1 MNGNGTIPPQDHM
14 TLRSRIPDLAQ
25 VLDWVHDLAARY
37 SIPEDTEYSMD
48 ICLEE
53 VLGNII
59 RHAYAGADDR
69 PMRVSF
75 AMPRAGN
82 FVLVVEDEAPHFNP
96 LEAPEL
102 PAMTE
107 DNEVRLGGH
116 GLRLL
121 KHFSNGLTYEATPTG
136 NRMRM
141 EFSVASAAASESQ
154 KK

>member
-1 MNGNGTIPPQDHM
+1 MKGNGTIPPQDRLALH
-14 TLRSRIPDLAQ
+14 SRIPELTQ
-25 VLDWVHDLAARY
+25 VLDWVHGLAKRY

-59 RHAYAGADDR
+59 RHGYAGEDDR
-69 PMRVSF
+69 PMNVTF

-102 PAMTE
+102 P
-107 DNEVRLGGH
+107 V
-116 GLRLL
+116 
-121 KHFSNGLTYEATPTG
+121 
-136 NRMRM
+136 
-141 EFSVASAAASESQ
+141 
-154 KK
+154 

>member
-1 MNGNGTIPPQDHM
+1 MNPNGQIPPQDRLA
-14 TLRSRIPDLAQ
+14 LRSRISDLAQ
-25 VLDWVHDLAARY
+25 VLGWVHDLAKRY
-37 SIPEDTEYSMD
+37 SISEDTEYSMD

-59 RHAYAGADDR
+59 RHGYAGKDDG
-69 PMRVSF
+69 PMNISF
-75 AMPRAGN
+75 ASPRAGN
-82 FVLVVEDEAPHFNP
+82 FVLVVEDEAPQFNP

-102 PAMTE
+102 PVMTS
-107 DNEVRLGGH
+107 DNQVRLGGH

-121 KHFSNGLTYEATPTG
+121 RHFSQSLKYEPTPTG

-141 EFSVASAAASESQ
+141 EFSAARSQAQ

>member
-1 MNGNGTIPPQDHM
+1 MNGNGTIPPQDRLA
-14 TLRSRIPDLAQ
+14 LRSRIPDLAL
-25 VLDWVHDLAARY
+25 VLDWVHGLAARY

-59 RHAYAGADDR
+59 RHGYAGANDR
-69 PMRVSF
+69 PMNVSF
-75 AMPRAGN
+75 AIPRAGH
-82 FVLVVEDEAPHFNP
+82 FVLLVEDEAPHFNP

-102 PAMTE
+102 PVMTP
-107 DNEVRLGGH
+107 DNEVRIGGH

-121 KHFSNGLTYEATPTG
+121 RHFSNGLTYERTPTG
-136 NRMRM
+136 NRLRI
-141 EFSVASAAASESQ
+141 EFSSAGSEAQ

>member
-1 MNGNGTIPPQDHM
+1 MNANGTIPPQDRM
-14 TLRSRIPDLAQ
+14 ALRSRIPDLAL

-59 RHAYAGADDR
+59 RHGYAGADDR
-69 PMRVSF
+69 PMRISF
-75 AMPRAGN
+75 AMPRAGH

-102 PAMTE
+102 PVMTE

-121 KHFSNGLTYEATPTG
+121 KHFSNGLKYEPTPTG
-136 NRMRM
+136 NRIRI
-141 EFSVASAAASESQ
+141 EFSVAGSEAQ

>member
-1 MNGNGTIPPQDHM
+1 MNGNGTNLSQDRL
-14 TLRSRIPDLAQ
+14 TLRSRISDLTL
-25 VLDWVHDLAARY
+25 VLNWVHDLAARY

-75 AMPRAGN
+75 ATPRAGN
-82 FVLVVEDEAPHFNP
+82 FILVVEDEAPHFNP

-102 PAMTE
+102 PVMTE

-116 GLRLL
+116 GIRLL
-121 KHFSNGLTYEATPTG
+121 KHFSNGLTYEPTPTG
-136 NRMRM
+136 NRLRM
-141 EFSVASAAASESQ
+141 EFSAAGSEAQ